1 MKKNLLLAVFL
12 VFSIV
17 IGLATVAPAKLT
29 VKFSAMTPPGH
40 PETARI
46 ENIAKYI
53 KEKTDGEIIV
63 RVFHSNQLGDYVTV
77 YDEMIRGSI
86 EMACIS
92 VPSHLDQRLQILYV
106 PYMTTDYKQ
115 NIEFYAKGSWF
126 FNKYAEINEAKG
138 VKMLGFDTDG
148 LGGLGLAK
156 QPANALNPQIKQ
168 NVLIRVPGM
177 AIAKTIMEG
186 MGYNTVS
193 VPWADLYSA
202 LQTGVADGWYG
213 GTPTINYL
221 AFRDVIKYYYQLN
234 IYNEAH
240 LYAMSLK
247 FWNRLTPEQQKIF
260 EDAVAIAQKEAFE
273 VIEAADAEY
282 LKKMNIEGGV
292 KVYTYTAEELAPIAD
307 YVRKNTWPKL
317 AKIIGEDLFEEL
329 KKQVNI
335 K

>member
-1 MKKNLLLAVFL
+1 
-12 VFSIV
+12 
-17 IGLATVAPAKLT
+17 
-29 VKFSAMTPPGH
+29 
-40 PETARI
+40 
-46 ENIAKYI
+46 
-53 KEKTDGEIIV
+53 
-63 RVFHSNQLGDYVTV
+63 
-77 YDEMIRGSI
+77 
-86 EMACIS
+86 
-92 VPSHLDQRLQILYV
+92 
-106 PYMTTDYKQ
+106 
-115 NIEFYAKGSWF
+115 
-126 FNKYAEINEAKG
+126 
-138 VKMLGFDTDG
+138 MLGFDTDG

-156 QPANALNPQIKQ
+156 QPADVLNPKAKQ

-202 LQTGVADGWYG
+202 LQTGVAEGWYG

-247 FWNRLTPEQQKIF
+247 FWNKLTPEQQKIF
-260 EDAVAIAQKEAFE
+260 EDAVAIAQKEAFD

-282 LKKMNIEGGV
+282 LKKMNAEGGV
-292 KVYTYTAEELAPIAD
+292 KVFTYSAEELAPMAN

-317 AKIIGEDLFEEL
+317 AKMIGEDLFEEL
-329 KKQVNI
+329 KEKVGV

>member
-1 MKKNLLLAVFL
+1 MKKNFPRILCLIFL
-12 VFSIV
+12 IFM
-17 IGLATVAPAKLT
+17 ATAAIASAKMV
-29 VKFSAMTPPGH
+29 VKFSAMTPPDH
-40 PETARI
+40 PETLRI
-46 ENIAKYI
+46 QNIAKYV
-53 KEKTDGEIIV
+53 KEKTNGEIDV
-63 RVFHSNQLGDYVTV
+63 RVFLSNQLGDYVTV
-77 YDEMIRGSI
+77 YDELIRGSI

-106 PYMTTDYKQ
+106 PFMTTDYKQ
-115 NIEFYAKGSWF
+115 NIEFYAKGGWF
-126 FNKYAEINEAKG
+126 FNKFAEINEAKG
-138 VKMLGFDTDG
+138 VKMLGFDPDG

-156 QPANALNPQIKQ
+156 QPADVLNPSSKQ

-202 LQTGVADGWYG
+202 LQTGVAEGWYG

-247 FWNRLTPEQQKIF
+247 FWNKLTPEQQKIF

-282 LKKMNIEGGV
+282 LKKMNAEGGV
-292 KVYTYTAEELAPIAD
+292 KVFTYSAEELAPMAD

-317 AKIIGEDLFEEL
+317 SKMIGEDLFEEL
-329 KKQVNI
+329 KEKVGV